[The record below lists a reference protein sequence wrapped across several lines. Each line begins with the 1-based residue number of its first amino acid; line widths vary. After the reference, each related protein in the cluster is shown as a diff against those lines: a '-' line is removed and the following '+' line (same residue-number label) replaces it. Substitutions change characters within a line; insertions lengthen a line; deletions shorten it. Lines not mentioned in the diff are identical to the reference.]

1 MLYLRCVFARVLAN
15 FKQKTASFMRQTP
28 HRHYFFLLLG
38 LLLWSCGS
46 SQSGLAL
53 PQTGSATIREEFDPY
68 TLNDDDFL
76 LQPPTRTQTIS
87 TPTAQTPV
95 ALPDPISTSKRV
107 SGYRV
112 QIAAVL
118 DRTRAEALQQNI
130 QRQLQTLTYV
140 YYDEDTHLY
149 KIQAGNTSTPAQA
162 EKLRDDIRTQ
172 GFPEAYVV
180 RTQIEITDTQPQMT
194 TPVKTRGFRLQIF
207 SASTRQAAEDARNR
221 AKQQLSRDDIFID
234 FEPPYFKVRV
244 GNFKTR
250 KDAEKLLDTIKK
262 QGYETP
268 FVVETQIQN
277 SPS

>member
-15 FKQKTASFMRQTP
+15 FTQKTASIMRHANHTN
-28 HRHYFFLLLG
+28 YFFLLLG
-38 LLLWSCGS
+38 VILWGCGS
-46 SQSGLAL
+46 SQSGLTL
-53 PQTGSATIREEFDPY
+53 PQTGPTSIREEFDPY

-76 LQPPTRTQTIS
+76 LQPPTRTQNAPIPTAKTTIS
-87 TPTAQTPV
+87 V
-95 ALPDPISTSKRV
+95 PDPVSTSKRI

-180 RTQIEITDTQPQMT
+180 RTQIEMTDTQPKIT
-194 TPVKTRGFRLQIF
+194 APVKTRGFRLQIF

-250 KDAEKLLDTIKK
+250 KDADKLLDTIKK

-277 SPS
+277 SPL

>member
-15 FKQKTASFMRQTP
+15 FTQKTTSIMRQTQ
-28 HRHYFFLLLG
+28 YMNYLFLLVG
-38 LLLWSCGS
+38 VILWGCGS
-46 SQSGLAL
+46 SQSGLSL
-53 PQTGSATIREEFDPY
+53 PQTGSTTIREEFDPY

-76 LQPPTRTQTIS
+76 LQPQTRTQTI
-87 TPTAQTPV
+87 TAPTAQTPV
-95 ALPDPISTSKRV
+95 SLPDPISTSKRV

-180 RTQIEITDTQPQMT
+180 RTQIEMTDTQPQIT

-207 SASTRQAAEDARNR
+207 SASTRQAAEEARNR

-244 GNFKTR
+244 GNFKMR
-250 KDAEKLLDTIKK
+250 KDAEKLLETIKK

>member
-1 MLYLRCVFARVLAN
+1 MNYL
-15 FKQKTASFMRQTP
+15 
-28 HRHYFFLLLG
+28 FLLVG
-38 LLLWSCGS
+38 VILWGCGS
-46 SQSGLAL
+46 SQSGLSL
-53 PQTGSATIREEFDPY
+53 PQTGSTTIREEFDPY

-76 LQPPTRTQTIS
+76 LQPQTRTQTI
-87 TPTAQTPV
+87 TAPTAQTPV
-95 ALPDPISTSKRV
+95 SLPDPISTSKRV

-180 RTQIEITDTQPQMT
+180 RTQIEMTDTQPQIT

-207 SASTRQAAEDARNR
+207 SASTRQAAEEARNR

-244 GNFKTR
+244 GNFKMR
-250 KDAEKLLDTIKK
+250 KDAEKLLETIKK